1 MGYRQVYKGNSEL
14 KQYYLVND
22 FSGGINTTDV
32 DNVVADNEFRE
43 LLNVELSNRGKLQNR
58 RGFGNLKAF
67 NQLLF
72 ENNVDL
78 NRKIGFIKVVKNVG
92 NIIDRLRDFKDAD
105 DLRNNAPNFA
115 LHILLILENSIRTSD
130 VVLLKV
136 IKNMESPDDPN
147 PNIDVIQKV
156 LYTFDTVADYKDIIT
171 APRTVDY
178 ADNIYFSLSSIDNNL
193 KGIANYS
200 ISSETFSIIDENNCY
215 SPTPREVTG
224 VYGSTGFNVLSKNP
238 LTNISSE
245 ETGIKTIRGMYLTTV
260 GGDLLN
266 KIPSTGDFIVN
277 VLYSGS
283 NFDPYELQITFKN
296 QNDQVLSYNLLS
308 ATVSGGLFKYTISN
322 LSRENSNYI
331 SIDIEKQKSIKTV
344 QSNAELN
351 PFLGISVGHFVA
363 VGTPP
368 NLKLYL
374 KTETKYEEQALSHY
388 YVSPVGLYYE
398 PSNEASWNSY
408 GVVGGKYDLVG
419 EGIKSLPKPTEY
431 LYNGRPIVGRILKPD
446 GIYDYFTVTVDSPDP
461 YKRWSAFDLYHD
473 QYFVLYYDYPF
484 EYNGRIYNKSFKLY
498 KFDDSKTPDSA
509 KYVFIGHFLAV
520 STYDDLILKIG
531 EFVRVNDTNKVY
543 RVVSISGVDYTFSEV
558 AYNDNELII
567 PLLGQLYDVGDINNI
582 AKLEPLDLK
591 DVKITLVGD
600 RLVYYKG
607 NTIWFSEL
615 GQFDY
620 LPNTNYIILPLQSND
635 EITNISYFR
644 NSFII
649 FTKETIYK
657 MSGTF
662 ETDTFNVQMVNEY
675 IGCIAPNSV
684 RSINN
689 SLYFLSR
696 QGLYQLVANNY
707 TDGLENV
714 KKLDVNIK
722 GLIDI
727 DPNYESVLY
736 DEQYWL
742 IRKVN
747 SGLEVIKCYYNME
760 ASNRQSPFS
769 LDSYKHTPDLIFKE
783 GMYVYAIKDGEFY
796 VYDLGNT
803 DFMPYRELTAN
814 THLYTY
820 PCRISMI
827 NYSMGYPTHDKK
839 FKNIFI
845 KTKALN
851 FSVLNLTVKIDDYVF
866 IDPYSYKAIVNE
878 NGEVEYHKIPDTNKP
893 NVLKLNQATLGNFE
907 LGKDVLGY
915 NGTILHKVPV
925 SRKGKTISLV
935 IEQQSNG
942 LFSIEDIGFLY
953 KLGKVKERR

>member
-1 MGYRQVYKGNSEL
+1 M
-14 KQYYLVND
+14 
-22 FSGGINTTDV
+22 
-32 DNVVADNEFRE
+32 
-43 LLNVELSNRGKLQNR
+43 
-58 RGFGNLKAF
+58 
-67 NQLLF
+67 
-72 ENNVDL
+72 
-78 NRKIGFIKVVKNVG
+78 
-92 NIIDRLRDFKDAD
+92 
-105 DLRNNAPNFA
+105 
-115 LHILLILENSIRTSD
+115 
-130 VVLLKV
+130 
-136 IKNMESPDDPN
+136 
-147 PNIDVIQKV
+147 
-156 LYTFDTVADYKDIIT
+156 
-171 APRTVDY
+171 
-178 ADNIYFSLSSIDNNL
+178 
-193 KGIANYS
+193 
-200 ISSETFSIIDENNCY
+200 
-215 SPTPREVTG
+215 
-224 VYGSTGFNVLSKNP
+224 
-238 LTNISSE
+238 
-245 ETGIKTIRGMYLTTV
+245 
-260 GGDLLN
+260 
-266 KIPSTGDFIVN
+266 
-277 VLYSGS
+277 
-283 NFDPYELQITFKN
+283 
-296 QNDQVLSYNLLS
+296 
-308 ATVSGGLFKYTISN
+308 
-322 LSRENSNYI
+322 
-331 SIDIEKQKSIKTV
+331 
-344 QSNAELN
+344 
-351 PFLGISVGHFVA
+351 
-363 VGTPP
+363 
-368 NLKLYL
+368 
-374 KTETKYEEQALSHY
+374 
-388 YVSPVGLYYE
+388 
-398 PSNEASWNSY
+398 
-408 GVVGGKYDLVG
+408 
-419 EGIKSLPKPTEY
+419 
-431 LYNGRPIVGRILKPD
+431 
-446 GIYDYFTVTVDSPDP
+446 
-461 YKRWSAFDLYHD
+461 
-473 QYFVLYYDYPF
+473 YYDYPF

-498 KFDDSKTPDSA
+498 QYDNSKELNE

-520 STYDDLILKIG
+520 PTYDDLVLKIG
-531 EFVRVNDTNKVY
+531 EFVKVNETNKVY
-543 RVVSISGVDYTFSEV
+543 KVESINGVDYTFSEV
-558 AYNDNELII
+558 AYNDNEITI
-567 PLLGQLYDVGDINNI
+567 PLLGQLYDVGDIDNI
-582 AKLEPLDLK
+582 DKLEPLDLK
-591 DVKITLVGD
+591 DVKITLVSD

-722 GLIDI
+722 GLINI

-736 DEQYWL
+736 ADQYWL
-742 IRKVN
+742 IHKVD
-747 SGLEVIKCYYNME
+747 SGLEVIKCYYNMV

-803 DFMPYRELTAN
+803 DFMPYRELTEN

-845 KTKALN
+845 KTRALD

-866 IDPYSYKAIVNE
+866 IEPYSYKAIVNE
-878 NGEVEYHKIPDTNKP
+878 NGEVEYHKILDAEKP
-893 NVLKLNQATLGNFE
+893 NILKLGQATLGNFE
-907 LGKDVLGY
+907 LGKDALGD
-915 NGTILHKVPV
+915 NGNILHKIPV
-925 SRKGKTISLV
+925 SRKGKTISVV

>member
-72 ENNVDL
+72 ENNIDL
-78 NRKIGFIKVVKNVG
+78 DRKIGFIKVVKNVG
-92 NIIDRLRDFKDAD
+92 NIIDRLRDFEDVD
-105 DLRNNAPNFA
+105 DLRNNATNFE
-115 LHILLILENSIRTSD
+115 LHILLILENSLGTSD

-136 IKNMESPDDPN
+136 IKDDVN
-147 PNIDVIQKV
+147 PNILVSQKL

-171 APRTVDY
+171 TPRTVDY
-178 ADNIYFSLSSIDNNL
+178 ADNIYFSLSSIDNSL

-260 GGDLLN
+260 EGDLLN

-296 QNDQVLSYNLLS
+296 QNDHVLFYNLPS

-322 LSRENSNYI
+322 LNRENSNYI
-331 SIDIEKQKSIKTV
+331 SIDIEKQEPKRTV
-344 QSNAELN
+344 PSNVELN
-351 PFLGISVGHFVA
+351 PFLGISVGHFVT
-363 VGTPP
+363 VGTFPD
-368 NLKLYL
+368 LKLYL
-374 KTETKYEEQALSHY
+374 KTETEYEEQPIAPYH
-388 YVSPVGLYYE
+388 VSQVGLYYE
-398 PSNEASWNSY
+398 PADEASWLSY

-419 EGIKSLPKPTEY
+419 EGIQTLPKPTEY
-431 LYNGRPIVGRILKPD
+431 LYNGRPIIGRILNSD
-446 GIYDYFTVTVDSPDP
+446 GTYFYFRVIADSPDP
-461 YKRWSAFDLYHD
+461 YKRWGTSDLYHD

-484 EYNGRIYNKSFKLY
+484 EYNNRIYNKSFKLY
-498 KFDDSKTPDSA
+498 KYDNSKTPSE
-509 KYVFIGHFLAV
+509 KYVFIGHFLSV
-520 STYDDLILKIG
+520 PTYDDLVLKIG
-531 EFVRVNDTNKVY
+531 EFVKVNETNKVY
-543 RVVSISGVDYTFSEV
+543 KVDSISGVDYTFSEV
-558 AYNDNELII
+558 TYNDNELII

-582 AKLEPLDLK
+582 DKLEPLDLK

-722 GLIDI
+722 GLINI
-727 DPNYESVLY
+727 DPNYESMLY

-742 IRKVN
+742 INKVD
-747 SGLEVIKCYYNME
+747 SGLKVIKNYYNMVS
-760 ASNRQSPFS
+760 SNRQSPFS

-783 GMYVYAIKDGEFY
+783 GMYVYAIRDGEFY

-803 DFMPYRELTAN
+803 DFMPYRELTTN

-845 KTKALN
+845 KTKALD

-878 NGEVEYHKIPDTNKP
+878 NGEVEYHKILDAEKP
-893 NVLKLNQATLGNFE
+893 NILKLGQATLGNFE
-907 LGKDVLGY
+907 IGKDVLGD
-915 NGTILHKVPV
+915 NGNILHKIPV
-925 SRKGKTISLV
+925 SRKGKTISVV

>member
-72 ENNVDL
+72 ENNIDL

-92 NIIDRLRDFKDAD
+92 NIIDRLRDFEDVD
-105 DLRNNAPNFA
+105 DLRNNAPNFE

-136 IKNMESPDDPN
+136 IKDDEN
-147 PNIDVIQKV
+147 PNILVSQKW
-156 LYTFDTVADYKDIIT
+156 LHTFGSLVDYKNIIT
-171 APRTVDY
+171 TPRTVDY
-178 ADNIYFSLSSIDNNL
+178 ADNIYFSLSSIDNSL
-193 KGIANYS
+193 KGIANYT

-260 GGDLLN
+260 EGDLLN

-277 VLYSGS
+277 VLYSGN

-296 QNDQVLSYNLLS
+296 QNDQVLSYNLPS
-308 ATVSGGLFKYTISN
+308 VTVSGGLFKYTISN
-322 LSRENSNYI
+322 LSRENSNYV
-331 SIDIEKQKSIKTV
+331 SIDIEKQKPTRTV
-344 QSNAELN
+344 QSNSELN
-351 PFLGISVGHFVA
+351 PFLGIRVGHFVT
-363 VGTPP
+363 VGTFP

-374 KTETKYEEQALSHY
+374 KTETEYEEWLHIEPNYMAQ
-388 YVSPVGLYYE
+388 VGLYYA
-398 PSNEASWNSY
+398 PSNEEAWLAY

-419 EGIKSLPKPTEY
+419 EGIKTLPKPTEY

-446 GIYDYFTVTVDSPDP
+446 GTYDYFRVNVGYHNPHD
-461 YKRWSAFDLYHD
+461 RWGTSIDYHD
-473 QYFVLYYDYPF
+473 QYFVMYYDYPF

-498 KFDDSKTPDSA
+498 KYDDSKTPDSA
-509 KYVFIGHFLAV
+509 KYVFIGHFLSV
-520 STYDDLILKIG
+520 PTYDDLILKIG
-531 EFVRVNDTNKVY
+531 EFVRVNETNKVY
-543 RVVSISGVDYTFSEV
+543 KVDSISGVDYTFSEV
-558 AYNDNELII
+558 TYNENEITI

-582 AKLEPLDLK
+582 DKLEPLDLK

-714 KKLDVNIK
+714 KKLDINIK

-727 DPNYESVLY
+727 DPNYESMLY

-742 IRKVN
+742 INKVD
-747 SGLEVIKCYYNME
+747 SGLKVIKNYYNMVS
-760 ASNRQSPFS
+760 SNRQSPFS

-845 KTKALN
+845 KTKALD

-866 IDPYSYKAIVNE
+866 IEPYSYKAIVNE
-878 NGEVEYHKIPDTNKP
+878 NGEVEYHKILDAEKP
-893 NVLKLNQATLGNFE
+893 NILKLGQATLGNFE
-907 LGKDVLGY
+907 IGKDALGD
-915 NGTILHKVPV
+915 NGNILHKIPV
-925 SRKGKTISLV
+925 SRKGKTISVV

>member
-1 MGYRQVYKGNSEL
+1 MS
-14 KQYYLVND
+14 
-22 FSGGINTTDV
+22 
-32 DNVVADNEFRE
+32 
-43 LLNVELSNRGKLQNR
+43 
-58 RGFGNLKAF
+58 
-67 NQLLF
+67 
-72 ENNVDL
+72 
-78 NRKIGFIKVVKNVG
+78 
-92 NIIDRLRDFKDAD
+92 
-105 DLRNNAPNFA
+105 
-115 LHILLILENSIRTSD
+115 LLIL
-130 VVLLKV
+130 
-136 IKNMESPDDPN
+136 KN
-147 PNIDVIQKV
+147 K
-156 LYTFDTVADYKDIIT
+156 
-171 APRTVDY
+171 
-178 ADNIYFSLSSIDNNL
+178 SLV
-193 KGIANYS
+193 
-200 ISSETFSIIDENNCY
+200 
-215 SPTPREVTG
+215 R
-224 VYGSTGFNVLSKNP
+224 
-238 LTNISSE
+238 
-245 ETGIKTIRGMYLTTV
+245 
-260 GGDLLN
+260 
-266 KIPSTGDFIVN
+266 
-277 VLYSGS
+277 
-283 NFDPYELQITFKN
+283 
-296 QNDQVLSYNLLS
+296 
-308 ATVSGGLFKYTISN
+308 
-322 LSRENSNYI
+322 
-331 SIDIEKQKSIKTV
+331 TV

-374 KTETKYEEQALSHY
+374 KTETEYEEQFISY
-388 YVSPVGLYYE
+388 YHVSQVGLYYE
-398 PSNEASWNSY
+398 PADEASWNSY

-419 EGIKSLPKPTEY
+419 DGIKSLPKPTEY

-446 GIYDYFTVTVDSPDP
+446 NTYSYFRVVVDSPNP
-461 YKRWSAFDLYHD
+461 SQRWGHSDLYHD

-484 EYNGRIYNKSFKLY
+484 NYNNKIYNKSFKLY
-498 KFDDSKTPDSA
+498 KYDNSKTPSE

-520 STYDDLILKIG
+520 PTYDDLVLKIG
-531 EFVRVNDTNKVY
+531 EFVKVNETNKIYKVD
-543 RVVSISGVDYTFSEV
+543 SINGVDYIFSEV
-558 AYNDNELII
+558 SYNDNEITI
-567 PLLGQLYDVGDINNI
+567 PLLGQLYDVGDIDNI
-582 AKLEPLDLK
+582 DKLEPLDLK

-769 LDSYKHTPDLIFKE
+769 LDSYKHIPDLIFKE

-845 KTKALN
+845 KTKALD

-878 NGEVEYHKIPDTNKP
+878 NGEVEYHKILDAEKP
-893 NVLKLNQATLGNFE
+893 NILKLGQATLGNFE
-907 LGKDVLGY
+907 IGKDALGD
-915 NGTILHKVPV
+915 NGNILHKIPV